1 MAQDKKTLPKKIQ
14 AAAAEHDY
22 PDVDVDHIVQALG
35 RVKNPAVRYFLSM
48 MIDAL
53 TEDLAEIEAGRPP
66 IILTRTRSN

>member
-1 MAQDKKTLPKKIQ
+1 MASHKKATENTIPV
-14 AAAAEHDY
+14 ASEETAYEE
-22 PDVDVDHIVQALG
+22 VDVEHIAAALG

-66 IILTRTRSN
+66 IMLTRTRSN

>member
-1 MAQDKKTLPKKIQ
+1 MAPRKKNTSKPTP
-14 AAAAEHDY
+14 EHD
-22 PDVDVDHIVQALG
+22 DVDIEHIAEALG

-66 IILTRTRSN
+66 RLLTRSRSN

>member
-1 MAQDKKTLPKKIQ
+1 MAARKKKLSKTPDEQ
-14 AAAAEHDY
+14 
-22 PDVDVDHIVQALG
+22 DVDVEHIVEALR

-66 IILTRTRSN
+66 NMMTRTRSN

>member
-1 MAQDKKTLPKKIQ
+1 MASRKNNTSKPSQELDDMDV
-14 AAAAEHDY
+14 EH
-22 PDVDVDHIVQALG
+22 IAGALG

-66 IILTRTRSN
+66 RLLTRSRSN

>member
-1 MAQDKKTLPKKIQ
+1 MAPRKNSSSRSSQDEDMDVEHI
-14 AAAAEHDY
+14 AE
-22 PDVDVDHIVQALG
+22 ALG

-66 IILTRTRSN
+66 RLLTRSRSN

>member
-1 MAQDKKTLPKKIQ
+1 MAPRKKNPPKSTQDQ
-14 AAAAEHDY
+14 HEE
-22 PDVDVDHIVQALG
+22 VDVEHIAEALG

-66 IILTRTRSN
+66 RMLTRSRSN

>member
-1 MAQDKKTLPKKIQ
+1 MAPRKKNPSKTSQEHEDMDVVHI
-14 AAAAEHDY
+14 AE
-22 PDVDVDHIVQALG
+22 ALG

-66 IILTRTRSN
+66 RLLTRSRSN

>member
-1 MAQDKKTLPKKIQ
+1 MASRKNGSSRSSQDEDMDVEHI
-14 AAAAEHDY
+14 AE
-22 PDVDVDHIVQALG
+22 ALG

-66 IILTRTRSN
+66 RLLTRSRSN